1 MANACGLYELYRD
14 QLISDHANSLDS
26 KQFSISAP
34 GAIHYLSVGESRK
47 WMEVAEPRRNEERK
61 IEQIENDKDKEK

>member
-34 GAIHYLSVGESRK
+34 GAIHCLSNPGSGWK
-47 WMEVAEPRRNEERK
+47 WQNRAEMK
-61 IEQIENDKDKEK
+61 SEK